1 MPDIDLAR
9 TTEIIRKHGTSRD
22 VCINILQDIQGTYGY
37 LPMESL
43 QMIIDQT
50 EISQGQIYG
59 VASFY
64 EQFRFT
70 PIGKHLIRVC
80 HGTACH
86 VNGSELIDETTCR
99 CLGIEQGGTTEDGL
113 FTHQRVACLGC
124 CSLAP
129 MIMIDDT
136 VYGRLTPDQTRKIL
150 KKYQDED
157 RKEAEKK

>member
-1 MPDIDLAR
+1 MPDLDLAK
-9 TTEIIRKHGTSRD
+9 TDEIIRKHGTTRD
-22 VCINILQDIQGTYGY
+22 VCINILQDIQGCYGY
-37 LPMESL
+37 LPVEAI
-43 QMIIDQT
+43 QHVTAHT

-86 VNGSELIDETTCR
+86 VNGSELIDETICR
-99 CLGIEQGGTTEDGL
+99 TLDIDQGGTTEDGL
-113 FTHQRVACLGC
+113 FTHHRVACLGC

-129 MIMIDDT
+129 VIMIDDT
-136 VYGRLTPDQTRKIL
+136 VYGRLTPDQVRKIL
-150 KKYQDED
+150 KKYRED
-157 RKEAEKK
+157 AAKEKVAV